1 MKQLS
6 RRQVISGFAKAGI
19 AMPFLNLGRASAAEF
34 TFKYGGILSTE
45 HPLTKGVVKAA
56 EQIRTATNGRVDI
69 QVFPNSQ
76 LGSEMDML
84 SQLRSGALEFMT
96 NSGLLLSSLV
106 PTASLPGVAYAFGD
120 YADVWKAMD
129 GELGAYVR
137 RNIEKANLVV
147 FDRIWNGGFF
157 NLMSSSK
164 PIQTP
169 VDVRGVKLRVPQGP
183 MWISMYKALGA
194 APAAISWGEV
204 YTALQTK
211 VVDGVDASLTAL
223 NDAKLYEVQKNLT
236 LTNHIW
242 DGFWMLANRRAVER
256 LPADLRDIVAKTF
269 IAAALVQRAEVEK
282 IASDV
287 VEQFGKRGVKVY
299 RADKAAFQDVLKK
312 NQYYADWR
320 AKFGEEPWSLLE
332 RSIGK
337 KLGSKSWPPT
347 CK

>member
-1 MKQLS
+1 MLKLN
-6 RRQVISGFAKAGI
+6 RRQIISGVAKAGLAI
-19 AMPFLNLGRASAAEF
+19 PFLNLGRASAAEF
-34 TFKYGGILSTE
+34 SFKYGGVVSTE

-56 EQIRTATNGRVDI
+56 DEIRVATKGRVDI

-106 PTASLPGVAYAFGD
+106 PSASIPGVAYAFGD
-120 YADVWKAMD
+120 YAEVWKAMD
-129 GELGAYVR
+129 GELGGYVR

-157 NLMSSSK
+157 NIMSSSK
-164 PIQTP
+164 PIQGP
-169 VDVRGVKLRVPQGP
+169 ADVQGVKLRVPQAP

-194 APAAISWGEV
+194 APTAISWGEV

-211 VVDGVDASLTAL
+211 VVDGVDASLTAF

-242 DGFWMLANRRAVER
+242 DGFWMLGNRKAFER

-269 IAAALVQRAEVEK
+269 TSAAIAQRAEVEK
-282 IASDV
+282 LASDV
-287 VEQFGKRGVKVY
+287 IDQFTKRGIRVLH
-299 RADKAAFQDVLKK
+299 ADKAAFQAALKSK
-312 NQYYADWR
+312 GYYSDWK
-320 AKFGEEPWSLLE
+320 AKFGDEAWSLLE

-337 KLGSKSWPPT
+337 KLA
-347 CK
+347 

>member
-1 MKQLS
+1 MPKLN
-6 RRQVISGFAKAGI
+6 RRQVIFGLVKAGI
-19 AMPFLNLGRASAAEF
+19 AAPFLNIGGAGAAEF
-34 TFKYGGILSTE
+34 SFKYGGILSTE
-45 HPLTKGVVKAA
+45 HPLTKGVTKAA
-56 EQIRTATNGRVDI
+56 DQIRSATNGRVDI

-84 SQLRSGALEFMT
+84 SQVRSGALEFMT

-106 PTASLPGVAYAFGD
+106 PAASIPGVAYAFGD

-147 FDRIWNGGFF
+147 FDRIWNSGFF

-164 PIQTP
+164 AIQTP
-169 VDVRGVKLRVPQGP
+169 GDVQGVKLRVPQAP
-183 MWISMYKALGA
+183 MWISMYKALNA

-211 VVDGVDASLTAL
+211 VVDGVDASLTAF

-242 DGFWMLANRRAVER
+242 DGFWMLGNRRAFER
-256 LPADLRDIVAKTF
+256 LPADLRDVVAKAF
-269 IAAALVQRAEVEK
+269 NAAALVQRAEVEK
-282 IASDV
+282 TASDV
-287 VEQFGKRGVKVY
+287 VEQFTKRGIKVY
-299 RADKAAFQDVLKK
+299 RADKAAFQEVLKNK
-312 NQYYADWR
+312 QYYADWR
-320 AKFGEEPWSLLE
+320 AKFGEEAWSLLE

-337 KLGSKSWPPT
+337 KLG
-347 CK
+347 